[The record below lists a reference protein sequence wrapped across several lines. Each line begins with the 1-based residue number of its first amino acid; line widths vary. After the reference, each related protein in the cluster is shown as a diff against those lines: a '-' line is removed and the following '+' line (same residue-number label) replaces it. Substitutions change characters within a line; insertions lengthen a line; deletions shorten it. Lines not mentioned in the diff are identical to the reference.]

1 MLTFV
6 KHCAIIGVTLNKWR
20 RIMNYSK
27 LIKDLTSEMKKGVQY
42 NRIPDPYRIFVIIA
56 MIPLMISFVL
66 SKFSYAVTL
75 FFYKAL
81 SAPAEHLQHWL
92 NSQKKGVQHATE
104 AVMYFVCLP
113 YIFALQVMLSL
124 NALSFYFQWFGLMIQ
139 GYLLTL
145 GGIKWQP
152 YICDA
157 TFEDD
162 DDEYDYQPQ
171 AVGSLVFACI
181 AFGACALC
189 VFMWLL
195 GMIAG
200 VNGGFFIAVS
210 SFLMIVHWIMIVIVN
225 PCMFKRT
232 LKAKNSAEEPK
243 AE

>member
-1 MLTFV
+1 
-6 KHCAIIGVTLNKWR
+6 
-20 RIMNYSK
+20 MNYQK
-27 LIKDLTSEMKKGVQY
+27 LIKDLTNEMKKGVQY
-42 NRIPDPYRIFVIIA
+42 KRIPDPYKLFVIIA
-56 MIPLMISFVL
+56 MIPLIISFAI
-66 SKFSYAVTL
+66 SKFSYAVTV

-92 NSQKKGVQHATE
+92 TSQKNGVQHATE

-113 YIFALQVMLSL
+113 YIFTLQVMLSL
-124 NALSFYFQWFGLMIQ
+124 NALSFYFQWFTLMIQ

-152 YICDA
+152 YISDA

-162 DDEYDYQPQ
+162 ATEYDYKPQ
-171 AVGSLVFACI
+171 AAGVLAFSCI

-195 GMIAG
+195 GAVAG
-200 VNGGFFIAVS
+200 DNGGFFGAVS
-210 SFLMIVHWIMIVIVN
+210 VFLMAVHWIMIVIVN

-232 LKAKNSAEEPK
+232 PKAKKSIEEPK